1 MATAIRAILEGKEP
15 TMPKVPAA
23 PTLFKTYEASGFA
36 AALSQAKE
44 FQAGTQYDAGSS
56 ELSRLADQLLAVGKP
71 ADALE
76 LAKKVAA
83 DAPRSESA
91 AALLARASRQ
101 RPSLRS
107 RSELFPGHRAERNA
121 ARVPDLHRRHPPTVD
136 ARCQRPEMTIGRAT
150 SRAR

>member
-1 MATAIRAILEGKEP
+1 MATAIRAILDGKEP
-15 TMPKVPAA
+15 AMPKAPAA

-36 AALSQAKE
+36 AALAQAKD

-56 ELSRLADQLLAVGKP
+56 ELSRLADQLLAVGKA

-91 AALLARASRQ
+91 AALLARA
-101 RPSLRS
+101 
-107 RSELFPGHRAERNA
+107 HRANGNRIEAVQNY
-121 ARVPDLHRRHPPTVD
+121 
-136 ARCQRPEMTIGRAT
+136 
-150 SRAR
+150 SRAIELSETPRAFPIYTDAIRQLSTLAKDSK